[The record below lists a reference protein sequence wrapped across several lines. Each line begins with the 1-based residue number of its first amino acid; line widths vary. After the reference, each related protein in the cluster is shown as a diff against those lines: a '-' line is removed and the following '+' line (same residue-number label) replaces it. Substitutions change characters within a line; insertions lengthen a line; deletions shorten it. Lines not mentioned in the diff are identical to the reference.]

1 MYTIGYTG
9 STGRFCQAAIS
20 SATTSVTR
28 EIVAALT
35 FAPYTSSR
43 WAVMSRVDMPRAYRL
58 KIMSSTLPSRRL
70 RLGTIPGVKLPLRS
84 RGTSSSTGPAVVC
97 TVLRPCPLR
106 ELPEPILAG
115 SPTS

>member
-9 STGRFCQAAIS
+9 STGRFCQAVTS
-20 SATTSVTR
+20 SVTR

-35 FAPYTSSR
+35 CAPYTSAR
-43 WAVMSRVDMPRAYRL
+43 WAVMSLVDMPRAYRL
-58 KIMSSTLPSRRL
+58 MIMSSTLPSRRL
-70 RLGTIPGVKLPLRS
+70 RLGTMPGTKLPLRS

-106 ELPEPILAG
+106 ELPDPIPAG
-115 SPTS
+115 SPGS